1 MQGLPLRWYTETMR
15 VLQRLQVVV
24 LATVLLACSFAPT
37 VYASPFGQGLFGED
51 VPFGSITS
59 LSISLGGDVSLSL
72 VPDSGN
78 LRGTGSHMVT
88 VTSTDVVGY
97 QLFVRSTSSTDL
109 TSGSST
115 ISASANTTPGAL
127 AIGSWGFNTDASAN
141 FVGMTT
147 TPYLIKD
154 TTGPSKNGDSTTV
167 TYSAYTSNTQ
177 PAGTYTTS
185 VTYTAV
191 AENQ

>member
-1 MQGLPLRWYTETMR
+1 MFTSLAATTMLVLP
-15 VLQRLQVVV
+15 VVFV
-24 LATVLLACSFAPT
+24 PLAH
-37 VYASPFGQGLFGED
+37 ASPFGQGTFGAD

-59 LSISLGGDVSLSL
+59 LSIDLGGNVSLNL
-72 VPDSGN
+72 APDSGD
-78 LRGTGSHMVT
+78 LRGVGSHTIT

-97 QLFVRSTSSTDL
+97 QLFVRSTGSTDL
-109 TSGSST
+109 VSGSSS
-115 ISASANTTPGAL
+115 IPASGNSTPSPL
-127 AIGSWGFNTDASAN
+127 AINSWGFNTDASSN

-154 TTGPSKNGDSTTV
+154 STGPAKNGDTTTV
-167 TYSAYTSNTQ
+167 TYSAYTTTTQ

>member
-1 MQGLPLRWYTETMR
+1 MRGFRDSRVITTVATLAIVILPIVTS
-15 VLQRLQVVV
+15 
-24 LATVLLACSFAPT
+24 SFAF
-37 VYASPFGQGLFGED
+37 ASPFGQGVFGAD
-51 VPFGSITS
+51 VPFGSLTS
-59 LSISLGGDVSLSL
+59 LSINLGSNVSLAL
-72 VPDSGN
+72 APDSGN
-78 LRGTGSHMVT
+78 LRGTGSHNVT

-97 QLFVRSTSSTDL
+97 QLFVRSTTTTDL
-109 TSGSST
+109 VNGSNT
-115 ISASANTTPGAL
+115 IPASANTTPATLGL
-127 AIGSWGFNTDASAN
+127 NSWGFNTDGSSN

-154 TTGPSKNGDSTTV
+154 TTGPSKNGDTTTV
-167 TYSAYTSNTQ
+167 TYSAYTTTTQ

>member
-1 MQGLPLRWYTETMR
+1 MI
-15 VLQRLQVVV
+15 V
-24 LATVLLACSFAPT
+24 LACSLAPT
-37 VYASPFGQGLFGED
+37 AYASPFGQGIFGAD

-59 LSISLGGDVSLSL
+59 LSINLGGNVSLNL
-72 VPDSGN
+72 APDSGN
-78 LRGTGSHMVT
+78 LRGTGSHTIT

-97 QLFVRSTSSTDL
+97 QLFVRSTGSTNL

-115 ISASANTTPGAL
+115 IPASVNSTPGAL
-127 AIGSWGFNTDASAN
+127 ATGSWGFNTDASTD

-167 TYSAYTSNTQ
+167 TYSAYTSSTQ